1 MNIQTQLLELDDAVE
16 RLSWGINAVGAVAQ
30 AISAA
35 GRDYAEGLFA
45 VWEYLYDAHVSVRS
59 SLNLLMEQNHIQA
72 PQP

>member
-45 VWEYLYDAHVSVRS
+45 VWEYLYDAHASARTCL
-59 SLNLLMEQNHIQA
+59 SLLLEQNGCQV
-72 PQP
+72 

>member
-45 VWEYLYDAHVSVRS
+45 VWEYLYDAHASARACL
-59 SLNLLMEQNHIQA
+59 SLLLEQNGCQV
-72 PQP
+72 

>member
-1 MNIQTQLLELDDAVE
+1 MNLQTQLLELDDAVE

-45 VWEYLYDAHVSVRS
+45 VWEYLYDVHASAHSCL
-59 SLNLLMEQNHIQA
+59 SLLLEQNGCQV
-72 PQP
+72 